1 MYFSVVRLYHK
12 AYVERVLVDKLRNS
26 FDPDNISVDLIV
38 RSYEYTSTYH
48 GIWVSF
54 TVVEVCCKKQYVPD
68 VPLLVN
74 LCDFVALC
82 EKIHRK
88 VSGWSHSQVVF
99 VVHCVASE
107 RAATNVQGEGHGVI
121 RSNAGY

>member
-1 MYFSVVRLYHK
+1 MLKYTHMRILYSRQIKKFH
-12 AYVERVLVDKLRNS
+12 LILI
-26 FDPDNISVDLIV
+26 ISQLIL
-38 RSYEYTSTYH
+38 SYEYTSTHIRYM
-48 GIWVSF
+48 GQF
-54 TVVEVCCKKQYVPD
+54 TAVEVCCKKQYVPD

-121 RSNAGY
+121 RSNAGDQGRNRSP